1 MYYKEVQQ
9 MLFFT
14 WFVALDKALLKMCDT
29 SGFWAHAIYL
39 WLSAW
44 HCWSVM
50 TVCSTRCFPNVLPA
64 WPAFFI
70 RPTLFILS
78 LNKTT
83 WVTPPRWFVFHFK
96 LNCGHKHLI
105 HRLGYFSLIAFDSA
119 CPCCLP
125 SFQRVLRSLWARKLN
140 SVAIRQQRVEMAS
153 LHYS

>member
-39 WLSAW
+39 WLSAS

-50 TVCSTRCFPNVLPA
+50 TVSSTRCFPNVLPA

-70 RPTLFILS
+70 RHTLFILL
-78 LNKTT
+78 LNKTA
-83 WVTPPRWFVFHFK
+83 WVTLLRWFVFHFK
-96 LNCGHKHLI
+96 LNCGHKAFNPQIRIFLI
-105 HRLGYFSLIAFDSA
+105 DSLWFSLSLLSPVLSA
-119 CPCCLP
+119 GFKISLSKKTEFCSHP
-125 SFQRVLRSLWARKLN
+125 STEGWNGLSPL
-140 SVAIRQQRVEMAS
+140 
-153 LHYS
+153 